1 VREASFPHAFG
12 AYIVFDPALSLR
24 PRPGAVQSSRV
35 NWESATWRDFE
46 RALIEYRDREYLGR
60 SRISGENAY
69 LALFE
74 ELARV
79 PIAAREAHLDSLVL
93 FLNRWNCH
101 FPTRTS
107 ETRNALRGWLQRER
121 ESLEALVAFSLT
133 DADLAERRGECERLY
148 SSLIALRD
156 SGSARIPTMGDAAA
170 SKILHLMIPPL
181 FVMWDKE
188 IKKAGWRY
196 GEFMAQMNTFALHLR
211 DALAPAEARPDIED
225 YLQTALGYPIKKP
238 LAKYID
244 EYNWWLAWGLGA
256 IAADTSA
263 PSTT

>member
-1 VREASFPHAFG
+1 M
-12 AYIVFDPALSLR
+12 
-24 PRPGAVQSSRV
+24 
-35 NWESATWRDFE
+35 NWESATWQDFE

-60 SRISGENAY
+60 SRVSGENAY

-101 FPTRTS
+101 FPTRTG
-107 ETRNALRGWLQRER
+107 ETRIALRGWLER
-121 ESLEALVAFSLT
+121 EQEALETFAALSLT
-133 DADLAERRGECERLY
+133 DAGLLERSEECDRLY

-170 SKILHLMIPPL
+170 SKILHLMIPSL

-188 IKKAGWRY
+188 IKKRGWRY
-196 GEFMAQMNTFALHLR
+196 GEFMVQMNSFAVRLR
-211 DALAPAEARPDIED
+211 DALSPAEARADVEA
-225 YLQTALGYPIKKP
+225 YLQAALGYSIKKP

-244 EYNWWLAWGLGA
+244 EYNWWLAWGLGS
-256 IAADTSA
+256 TPLPTPA